1 MSKRA
6 IILAGGKGT
15 RLKPYTISLP
25 KPLVPVGD
33 MPILEIIIRQLSKSG
48 FDHITITVNHLAD
61 IIRAFF
67 GSGEKWNVK
76 IDYSLEDRPL
86 STMGPLKLIHDLPE
100 NFLVMNGDVLT
111 DLDFNEL
118 YNYHEK
124 NENIFTVSAFS
135 REQKVD
141 YGVLEI
147 GMDNKLINFV
157 EKPTNQYN
165 VSMGVY
171 VASKKIL
178 DYIQYNYPEYYPT
191 YQKIYLDGDLSYWQ
205 NLAIEINRYC
215 QERNL
220 KFTNYFY
227 HEELVKA
234 KMNNKVL
241 NQLKQIESISHPPQ
255 QTPAD

>member
-67 GSGEKWNVK
+67 GNGEKWNVK

-124 NENIFTVSAFS
+124 NENIFTVSAFA

-147 GMDNKLINFV
+147 GTNNQLINFV

-171 VASKKIL
+171 VANKKIL
-178 DYIQYNYPEYYPT
+178 DYIPENQFYGFDHLM
-191 YQKIYLDGDLSYWQ
+191 LDLIKEGQPATVKVHSGYW
-205 NLAIEINRYC
+205 LDIGRPDDYE
-215 QERNL
+215 
-220 KFTNYFY
+220 
-227 HEELVKA
+227 KA
-234 KMNNKVL
+234 CNEFDNSGIL
-241 NQLKQIESISHPPQ
+241 I
-255 QTPAD
+255 